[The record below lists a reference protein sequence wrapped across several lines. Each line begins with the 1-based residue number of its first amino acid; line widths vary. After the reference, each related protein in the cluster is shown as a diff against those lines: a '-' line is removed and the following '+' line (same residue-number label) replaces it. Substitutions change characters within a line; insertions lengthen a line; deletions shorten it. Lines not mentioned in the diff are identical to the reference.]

1 MPGSEWRQ
9 DIGELL
15 RGVEQIC
22 HGGGGLPH
30 HVQVEEQYLQY
41 LQFNIYN
48 LKYTTIV
55 RGLSL
60 EEALVTIKNKRDIKP
75 NPGFLEQL
83 LKLEA
88 DLNDK
93 R

>member
-1 MPGSEWRQ
+1 MVNCFVGSSRSAT
-9 DIGELL
+9 
-15 RGVEQIC
+15 V
-22 HGGGGLPH
+22 
-30 HVQVEEQYLQY
+30 VVAYLIMCRWGR
-41 LQFNIYN
+41 NIYN
-48 LKYTTIV
+48 FKYTTIIV

-83 LKLEA
+83 IKLES
-88 DLNDK
+88 DLNDN

>member
-1 MPGSEWRQ
+1 MYYSCLVQNGGKILVNCFVGSSRSAT
-9 DIGELL
+9 
-15 RGVEQIC
+15 V
-22 HGGGGLPH
+22 
-30 HVQVEEQYLQY
+30 VVAYL
-41 LQFNIYN
+41 IMCRWGRSVYN
-48 LKYTTIV
+48 FKYTTIV

-88 DLNDK
+88 DLTDK

>member
-1 MPGSEWRQ
+1 MLVQNGGKILVNCFVGSSRSAT
-9 DIGELL
+9 
-15 RGVEQIC
+15 V
-22 HGGGGLPH
+22 
-30 HVQVEEQYLQY
+30 VVAYLIMCRWGR
-41 LQFNIYN
+41 NIYIHSI
-48 LKYTTIV
+48 TTIV

-83 LKLEA
+83 IILEA

>member
-1 MPGSEWRQ
+1 MVNCFVGSSRSATVVVAYLIMCRWRS
-9 DIGELL
+9 
-15 RGVEQIC
+15 
-22 HGGGGLPH
+22 
-30 HVQVEEQYLQY
+30 
-41 LQFNIYN
+41 NIYN
-48 LKYTTIV
+48 IYNSISTIIV

-83 LKLEA
+83 IKLEA

>member
-1 MPGSEWRQ
+1 MVNCFVGSSRSAT
-9 DIGELL
+9 
-15 RGVEQIC
+15 V
-22 HGGGGLPH
+22 
-30 HVQVEEQYLQY
+30 VVAYLIMCRWGR
-41 LQFNIYN
+41 NIYN
-48 LKYTTIV
+48 HNYTTIV

-83 LKLEA
+83 IKLEA
-88 DLNDK
+88 DLKDK

>member
-1 MPGSEWRQ
+1 MVNCFVGSSRSAT
-9 DIGELL
+9 
-15 RGVEQIC
+15 V
-22 HGGGGLPH
+22 
-30 HVQVEEQYLQY
+30 VVAYLIMCRWGR
-41 LQFNIYN
+41 NIYS
-48 LKYTTIV
+48 LKYTTII

-83 LKLEA
+83 IKLEA
-88 DLNDK
+88 DLKDK